1 MKKKLV
7 NGIDLKVLMNH
18 ERPLFIMPDDVLVPM
33 MWTSVR
39 MMEDPT
45 VPTAFKHHAMEMYQD
60 AEREL
65 AIRN

>member
-1 MKKKLV
+1 
-7 NGIDLKVLMNH
+7 
-18 ERPLFIMPDDVLVPM
+18 
-33 MWTSVR
+33 

-45 VPTAFKHHAMEMYQD
+45 VPTAFKHHAVEMYQD

>member
-7 NGIDLKVLMNH
+7 NGINLKVLINH
-18 ERPLFIMPDDVLVPM
+18 ERPLYCMTNDVLVPM

>member
-7 NGIDLKVLMNH
+7 NGIDLRVLINH
-18 ERPLFIMPDDVLVPM
+18 HRPLHNMRDDVLLPM

-45 VPTAFKHHAMEMYQD
+45 VPTAFKHHAVEMYQD